1 MRRTGAR
8 EREAVRPRARR
19 SSRGGGWRDPGLGPK
34 RAGRGRGVCRSS
46 RAAEFLA
53 APRVLGAFRAISAA
67 ERAASDARRLK
78 LDALD
83 AALDAA
89 EARAE
94 PPRRPPPTRV
104 AQALGLLRDAARRRE
119 AGDIHTGAGPA
130 LDTDVDA
137 ALRSL
142 FSDADAGAA
151 SPPPIEVAATA
162 EAKRRSSTAAVDDE
176 APVEPRVSLVEQA
189 SASLDEAVETV
200 GGALEG
206 LLGDAPP
213 APPLSEPDAVADRVV
228 AYVSQGDRFS
238 FSTER
243 AAPAAGARG
252 GGGHP
257 GAQ

>member
-1 MRRTGAR
+1 MGRS
-8 EREAVRPRARR
+8 RPWTRASAPRPWRSVALHELR
-19 SSRGGGWRDPGLGPK
+19 SS
-34 RAGRGRGVCRSS
+34 
-46 RAAEFLA
+46 LA

-67 ERAASDARRLK
+67 ERAASDARGSSWTRWMPCWTPQRH
-78 LDALD
+78 APSRR
-83 AALDAA
+83 AA
-89 EARAE
+89 
-94 PPRRPPPTRV
+94 PPTRV
-104 AQALGLLRDAARRRE
+104 AKALGLLRDAARRRE

-130 LDTDVDA
+130 LETDVDA

-151 SPPPIEVAATA
+151 SPPPVEIAATA
-162 EAKRRSSTAAVDDE
+162 EAKRRSLTAAVDDE

-243 AAPAAGARG
+243 SAPAAGAG

-257 GAQ
+257 GVESSAK

>member
-1 MRRTGAR
+1 M
-8 EREAVRPRARR
+8 
-19 SSRGGGWRDPGLGPK
+19 
-34 RAGRGRGVCRSS
+34 
-46 RAAEFLA
+46 
-53 APRVLGAFRAISAA
+53 
-67 ERAASDARRLK
+67 
-78 LDALD
+78 D

-89 EARAE
+89 EARSSRRAA
-94 PPRRPPPTRV
+94 RRPRASPRPWDFC
-104 AQALGLLRDAARRRE
+104 ADAARRRE

-130 LDTDVDA
+130 LETDVDA

-151 SPPPIEVAATA
+151 SPPPVEIAATA

-189 SASLDEAVETV
+189 SASLEEAVETV

-228 AYVSQGDRFS
+228 AYVSARRPLRIFHGAS
-238 FSTER
+238 G
-243 AAPAAGARG
+243 AGGRRG
-252 GGGHP
+252 RRRSSGR
-257 GAQ
+257 